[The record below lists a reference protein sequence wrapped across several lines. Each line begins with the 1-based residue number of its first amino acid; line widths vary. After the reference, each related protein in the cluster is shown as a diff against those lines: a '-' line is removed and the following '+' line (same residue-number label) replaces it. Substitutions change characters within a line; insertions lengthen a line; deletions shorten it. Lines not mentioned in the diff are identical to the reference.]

1 MLTRSNRKQLSGRGP
16 LRRMLRGYVGA
27 GADWAGWVSDWAPED
42 ASGTGVGR
50 WEEDEEGAVV
60 VAVAAPP
67 PQQLFFPDD
76 ADDDD
81 DDGAAVA
88 VAVANA
94 VSDVRCRFESCL
106 LSVLSVLEL
115 LPSVTVAV
123 APAAVASCPPSSP
136 AGGHTTPC
144 KCAWCPLSLL
154 SFPSPVAFA
163 LVPAVAVELVALVGT
178 VVGANPWGPLVPWTP
193 PQEKG
198 SKPPAA
204 AAKLTPPAV

>member
-1 MLTRSNRKQLSGRGP
+1 M
-16 LRRMLRGYVGA
+16 
-27 GADWAGWVSDWAPED
+27 
-42 ASGTGVGR
+42 
-50 WEEDEEGAVV
+50 V
-60 VAVAAPP
+60 VAEAAPP

-81 DDGAAVA
+81 GAA

-94 VSDVRCRFESCL
+94 VSDVRCRLESCL
-106 LSVLSVLEL
+106 LAVLSVLSVLEL

-123 APAAVASCPPSSP
+123 APAAVASCPLSSP

-144 KCAWCPLSLL
+144 KCAWFPLSLL
-154 SFPSPVAFA
+154 SSPSPEALA
-163 LVPAVAVELVALVGT
+163 LVPAVAVELVVLVGT

-204 AAKLTPPAV
+204 AAKLTPAV